1 LKQLNYGMKVF
12 DSPRLLYHAGENLAC
27 LLGLVKTGFFRRL
40 IQSLICK
47 FKAFSYSLPARKE
60 YFREVQILYR
70 NNIFCTVARK
80 RKQKFIGIYCIGSN
94 FVT

>member
-1 LKQLNYGMKVF
+1 MEFLR
-12 DSPRLLYHAGENLAC
+12 SLLRHRFARAQAATLRDVGC

-47 FKAFSYSLPARKE
+47 FKAFSYSLPTRKE

-80 RKQKFIGIYCIGSN
+80 RKQKFIGIYYIGSN